1 MDFLSKIASVLVL
14 LNGLLGSGFNVCVV
28 YLYFNGSQDKNSFNF
43 ICLTRAINN
52 IIVLAFNFLLLTF
65 PVVLISEN
73 FYPAIIETVIIT
85 STINVYLVN
94 QIQTVAIALN
104 RFIAL
109 YLPFRYKALCSNHVT
124 WVIMGALYAQRGY
137 ETFTKLYSF
146 INLDCLIRFDSDTF
160 FTPFIDDARNCSKS
174 LPVDSNLIVLMP
186 SIFLSISVVLNL
198 LTFGK
203 ILIFYFSNNSN
214 SESTSLARK
223 NIRLF
228 FQTVFQDSLF
238 LTDAV
243 FTFKLS
249 RLSDSRIW
257 AFVSTVFV
265 WESIHSLD
273 GLIMLMF
280 SDRVSTLRAKFAR
293 IMDRDNQVS
302 SSSWMGR
309 SRRPAGTPSLPGVA

>member
-1 MDFLSKIASVLVL
+1 MDFLNKIASVLVL
-14 LNGLLGSGFNVCVV
+14 LNGLLGSGFNILVI
-28 YLYFNGSQDKNSFNF
+28 YIYFNGSQDKNSFNF

-109 YLPFRYKALCSNHVT
+109 YLPFRYKTLCSNQ
-124 WVIMGALYAQRGY
+124 VIMGVLYAQRGY

-146 INLDCLIRFDSDTF
+146 ISIDCLIRFDSDTF
-160 FTPFIDDARNCSKS
+160 FTPFVEDKNCSTA

-186 SIFLSISVVLNL
+186 SIFLSISVILNL
-198 LTFGK
+198 LTFAK

-238 LTDAV
+238 LIDAV

-249 RLSDSRIW
+249 KLSDSRLW

-265 WESIHSLD
+265 WESIHTLD

-280 SDRVSTLRAKFAR
+280 SDRISVLRAKFAR
-293 IMDRDNQVS
+293 ILDRDNQVS

-309 SRRPAGTPSLPGVA
+309 SRRAVGASSLPGVA

>member
-14 LNGLLGSGFNVCVV
+14 LNGLLGSVFNVFVV

-85 STINVYLVN
+85 SIINVYLVN

-137 ETFTKLYSF
+137 ETSTKLYSF
-146 INLDCLIRFDSDTF
+146 ISLDCLIRFDSDTF

-186 SIFLSISVVLNL
+186 SIFLSITDSVIVE
-198 LTFGK
+198 F
-203 ILIFYFSNNSN
+203 
-214 SESTSLARK
+214 
-223 NIRLF
+223 
-228 FQTVFQDSLF
+228 
-238 LTDAV
+238 
-243 FTFKLS
+243 
-249 RLSDSRIW
+249 

-265 WESIHSLD
+265 WESIHTLD